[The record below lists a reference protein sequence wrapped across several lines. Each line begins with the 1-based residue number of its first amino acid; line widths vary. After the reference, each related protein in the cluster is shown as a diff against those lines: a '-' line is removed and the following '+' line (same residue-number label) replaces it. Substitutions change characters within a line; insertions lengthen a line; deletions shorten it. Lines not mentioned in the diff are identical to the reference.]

1 MMVGGVGGDSGGEVV
16 VEKGKLVWRGWQPA
30 GSTGQYNSRW
40 RQTEKRG
47 KVGKSGEFELDNVVL
62 GGVPADDGGEAVGVL
77 DRVEVVLV
85 ADGSREESH

>member
-1 MMVGGVGGDSGGEVV
+1 MVGGVGGDSGGEVV

-47 KVGKSGEFELDNVVL
+47 KVGKNGDIELVDVRL

-77 DRVEVVLV
+77 GRVEVVLV
-85 ADGSREESH
+85 ADGSREGSH

>member
-1 MMVGGVGGDSGGEVV
+1 MVGGVGGDSGGEVV

-40 RQTEKRG
+40 RQTEKKG
-47 KVGKSGEFELDNVVL
+47 KVGKTGDIEPVDVVL

-77 DRVEVVLV
+77 GRVEVVVV
-85 ADGSREESH
+85 ADGSREGSH